1 MRNTEAPGEGRP
13 CPSHSAKSWE
23 ARVPQS
29 PATDRS
35 EQQTRVR
42 EPMDKWMVRCQGQTR
57 SEVVLYLPRES
68 PWDQRVPV
76 RSVWTPGAHGLSPL
90 SHLPWLPRWLSDKE
104 SACRQWKHGFD
115 PWVGKIPWRRK
126 WQPNSNIFAW
136 RIPWTKEPGRLQSMG
151 SQRVNTTERLNH
163 NPFFPPAPSTKP
175 SGPPEFFRLQNALRN
190 SILLRVAARRQPT
203 WQLLGAPGAAEA
215 RGQM

>member
-29 PATDRS
+29 PPTDRS

-42 EPMDKWMVRCQGQTR
+42 EPMDKWMVRCQGQTW

-68 PWDQRVPV
+68 PWDQHVPV

-104 SACRQWKHGFD
+104 SACRHWKHGFD

-126 WQPNSNIFAW
+126 WQSTPVFLPGESHGQ
-136 RIPWTKEPGRLQSMG
+136 RSLVDYSPWGHKR
-151 SQRVNTTERLNH
+151 
-163 NPFFPPAPSTKP
+163 ST
-175 SGPPEFFRLQNALRN
+175 
-190 SILLRVAARRQPT
+190 
-203 WQLLGAPGAAEA
+203 QLSD
-215 RGQM
+215 